1 MATLFLRRRLK
12 PSFQKL
18 TLSRITTRFSFS
30 VVVAGIKSSAFKCR
44 LGNFLFIGDAAP
56 YLSLILGS
64 IILYS
69 MSTMTF
75 ATMISV
81 ARTIVVP
88 IIMV

>member
-1 MATLFLRRRLK
+1 MATLFFTQTSEAVL
-12 PSFQKL
+12 PKL

-30 VVVAGIKSSAFKCR
+30 VVVAGINR
-44 LGNFLFIGDAAP
+44 LPSMQTRNFLFIGDAAP